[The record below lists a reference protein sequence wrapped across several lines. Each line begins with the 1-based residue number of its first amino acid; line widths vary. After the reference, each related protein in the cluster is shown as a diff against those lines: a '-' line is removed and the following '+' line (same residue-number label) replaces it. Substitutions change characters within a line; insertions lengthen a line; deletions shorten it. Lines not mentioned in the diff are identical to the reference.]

1 MIICRG
7 APALFLPNCRLIA
20 TAFGTLKYDDARD
33 GDPSPQ
39 SYPPYD
45 ILAQGWIFPRR
56 TELVWPV
63 IHLQREWRR
72 GIRLFPRGAGLLGQ
86 KVCFERIKLCHAS
99 YKLEENLQSKLDF
112 SRWSGGENF
121 HEIRGPNGSSGGP
134 SKVSEAPMCPCTRRC
149 KVHPVEEIEGLHP

>member
-1 MIICRG
+1 MTTHVTATPHLNLNLHMTFWRKAGSFRG
-7 APALFLPNCRLIA
+7 VPSLI
-20 TAFGTLKYDDARD
+20 
-33 GDPSPQ
+33 
-39 SYPPYD
+39 
-45 ILAQGWIFPRR
+45 
-56 TELVWPV
+56 WPV

-99 YKLEENLQSKLDF
+99 YKLEEDLQSKLDF

-134 SKVSEAPMCPCTRRC
+134 SKVSEAPLCPSTRRC